1 MNIIY
6 QTYFIIVLKIEVVI
20 CYNLINILLS
30 AYNGKNQRRNFTMS
44 LLGIFSIFSSAKKA
58 IKEVVEPTIPVKN
71 WANKELYHQDLMN
84 GVSAEQ
90 RMKNVKNGK
99 YKLTE
104 THPEPHRDPK
114 DGKIVIENSKLYYED
129 VDKYGAYQAQQWVK
143 QGKYNLTP
151 EELEKEN
158 ERIRKEYDFLYRD
171 ERKEQQKKQLENQQQ
186 KEQLYAKMKD
196 YYSALDEHNKSTT
209 VPNRLIKEQKEQDM
223 LRKHNELIN
232 DCQNLLLSAD
242 YTNINI
248 LFSLEKPNYL
258 EKDYGYS
265 SASITAKR
273 HGEDFSVSFNSI
285 GRLSFIEGH
294 KLLKSI
300 SVILSSVDISDF
312 DNRELNLKEKF
323 KIEDLRLQEKL
334 QEFEILDDVLS
345 IVVDYSNP
353 NHKVLLKFYTSKI
366 NMKQKNFDA
375 MEGHEFE
382 HFCANILI
390 KNGFENVNVTSGSGD
405 QGIDIIAFK
414 DDIKYGIQCKCYH
427 SAIGNKAVQ
436 EVYAGK
442 TFYNC
447 HIGVVLTNRNFTK
460 SAIELAKNNGIILW
474 DRKKLL
480 QMIENCKDII

>member
-1 MNIIY
+1 
-6 QTYFIIVLKIEVVI
+6 
-20 CYNLINILLS
+20 
-30 AYNGKNQRRNFTMS
+30 MS

-58 IKEVVEPTIPVKN
+58 IKEAVEPTIPAEN

-90 RMKNVKNGK
+90 RMKNVNNGK

-104 THPEPHRDPK
+104 IYPEPHRDPK

-129 VDKYGAYQAQQWVK
+129 VNKYGAYQAQQWVK
-143 QGKYNLTP
+143 QGKYNLSP
-151 EELEKEN
+151 EELEKER
-158 ERIRKEYDFLYRD
+158 ERIRKEYDFLSD
-171 ERKEQQKKQLENQQQ
+171 NPKKEQQKKQVEKQQQ
-186 KEQLYAKMKD
+186 KEEIFARMKN
-196 YYSALDEHNKSTT
+196 YYTALDEYTKNTETT
-209 VPNRLIKEQKEQDM
+209 KMLSKEEKEQEM
-223 LRKHNELIN
+223 FRKHNELIE
-232 DCQNLLLSAD
+232 DCKSILLGTD

-248 LFSLEKPNYL
+248 VFSLEKPNIA
-258 EKDYGYS
+258 EKYYGYS
-265 SASITAKR
+265 SASISAQR
-273 HGEDFSVSFNSI
+273 YGENFSVSFNSL
-285 GRLSFIEGH
+285 GRLPFVDGH
-294 KLLKSI
+294 KLLKSL
-300 SVILSSVDISDF
+300 SNILSSVDITDF

-323 KIEDLRLQEKL
+323 KAEDLRLQEKL
-334 QEFEILDDVLS
+334 QEFETLDDMLS

-353 NHKVLLKFYTSKI
+353 NHKILLEFYTSEI
-366 NMKQKNFDA
+366 NMKQKNFDT

-390 KNGFENVNVTSGSGD
+390 KNGFKNVKVTSGSGD

-480 QMIENCKDII
+480 QMIENCKE